1 MLNNRTTRD
10 IITHPEVL
18 RVLQTC
24 DRQAQDVYF
33 TSDENAWRHV
43 AGRRWRLWMARAG
56 ARKKW

>member
-1 MLNNRTTRD
+1 MLNKSVNTDSDD
-10 IITHPEVL
+10 IYC
-18 RVLQTC
+18 QSC